1 MRALRLHHRR
11 TGGLHRLPQLLLIAW
26 IRDGLYIEHDHD
38 AIDEYSWFE
47 LKPSGKQKF
56 YERLSSVFPR
66 EDFGNIVRFKLKL
79 AAS

>member
-1 MRALRLHHRR
+1 M
-11 TGGLHRLPQLLLIAW
+11 LLFAGEMCEPYDYTT
-26 IRDGLYIEHDHD
+26 DGQEIYTAYRNYCIG
-38 AIDEYSWFE
+38 SS

-66 EDFGNIVRFKLKL
+66 EDFGTMVRFKLKL